1 MITKKHKNNICLFI
15 FILVISE
22 SACINAQSKV
32 GTTAVPFLGI
42 SIAPRASAMGSAYTA
57 MSNDVTAM
65 YYNPGGLSRFGKS
78 QFMVAHTN
86 WLVNTSFNW
95 VGFVMNLGEN
105 ALGISVTQLD
115 YGEDIVTTVSEPEG
129 TGERWSA
136 RDLAATIS
144 FARNLTDRFSIGGNI
159 KYIHQKIW
167 NESGSAFA
175 VDLGLLYITQ
185 FNDMRLGMSI
195 SNFGTNLRMDGKDLL
210 HRVDLDEDATGHN
223 ETIVG
228 NLKTESWPL
237 PLFFRVGLAMDV
249 IKLGQDRLTV
259 AIDAFRPSDNTE
271 TVNIGTELALRDM
284 LFLRAGY
291 KSLFREDSE
300 AGLTLGVGAII
311 ALTEGIRWNLDYTY
325 LNFGL
330 FGGIHMA
337 SVGIDF

>member
-1 MITKKHKNNICLFI
+1 MITKKLKKNINIVVIL
-15 FILVISE
+15 LVIS
-22 SACINAQSKV
+22 STVCVNSQSKV

-42 SIAPRASAMGSAYTA
+42 SVAPRAAAMGSAYTA
-57 MSNDVTAM
+57 LVNDATAM
-65 YYNPGGLSRFGKS
+65 YYNPGGLSRFSQS
-78 QFMVAHTN
+78 QFLVAHTN
-86 WLVNTSFNW
+86 WLVNTNVNW
-95 VGFVMNLGEN
+95 VGFVLNLGEN
-105 ALGISVTQLD
+105 ALGVSVTQLD

-195 SNFGTNLRMDGKDLL
+195 SNFGTNLRMSGKDLL

-237 PLFFRVGLAMDV
+237 PLFFRVGLALDV
-249 IKLGQDRLTV
+249 INLGQDRLTV

-271 TVNIGTELALRDM
+271 TINIGTELALRDM

-291 KSLFREDSE
+291 KSLFREESE
-300 AGLTLGVGAII
+300 AGLTLGMGAIMI
-311 ALTEGIRWNLDYTY
+311 LTEGVCWNIDYTY
-325 LNFGL
+325 LNYGL

-337 SVGIDF
+337 AVGINF